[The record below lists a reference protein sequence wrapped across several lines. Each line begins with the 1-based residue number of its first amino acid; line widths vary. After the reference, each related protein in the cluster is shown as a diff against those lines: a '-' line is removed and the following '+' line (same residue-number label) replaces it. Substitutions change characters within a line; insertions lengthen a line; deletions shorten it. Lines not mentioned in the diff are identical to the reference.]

1 MLPVAVTSNRS
12 NAEDRRSGLFR
23 HGDIWIFLQG
33 LFTGILYDSA
43 SLKTSPLGGKERGP
57 KQHCLQN
64 YIGT

>member
-23 HGDIWIFLQG
+23 HGDTWIFLRG

-43 SLKTSPLGGKERGP
+43 SLKTSPPGGKEHGP
-57 KQHCLQN
+57 EQHCV
-64 YIGT
+64 